1 MAKYEVEIKKLREAL
16 SGLEVSRKRNGNI
29 MIRKG
34 FFYTMGMDED
44 KFANKVLTT
53 LSDADIC
60 VNVVSSGMVWKPFR
74 GGARTANS
82 SHFFV
87 EING

>member
-1 MAKYEVEIKKLREAL
+1 MLEIKKLREVL

-34 FFYTMGMDED
+34 FFYTMGMDGD
-44 KFANKVLTT
+44 KFASNVLNA
-53 LSDADIC
+53 LAFAEISAQ
-60 VNVVSSGMVWKPFR
+60 VVDKGMVWKPFR
-74 GGARTANS
+74 GGAKTANS